1 MHSWFK
7 HTEFIF
13 KHQGE
18 EQEHPESQQ
27 EAEGEQRAEEESA
40 AGLKQISGTV
50 LTGRSGAV
58 LKIQPVGLCVSCVG
72 GVM

>member
-1 MHSWFK
+1 MHSWFN

-50 LTGRSGAV
+50 LMPQAASVHTVQV
-58 LKIQPVGLCVSCVG
+58 LY
-72 GVM
+72 